1 MNNIHEFYF
10 CQTDRLKN
18 SNGSTNSKSATTEH
32 LRLFGLLIK
41 FKAKQNKIDDN
52 IFLKK
57 SDAVYSGSTVLYY
70 GLLELNQQLHPA
82 VNLAL

>member
-1 MNNIHEFYF
+1 MNNIREFYF

-18 SNGSTNSKSATTEH
+18 SNGSTKSKSTAEH

-52 IFLKK
+52 IF
-57 SDAVYSGSTVLYY
+57 
-70 GLLELNQQLHPA
+70 
-82 VNLAL
+82 